1 MEMTVH
7 NDVLGTVFL
16 SFHFHLTT
24 PETARFQNVAFCE
37 GSTFET
43 LSFSFCSRFLVLAIR
58 KRVQET
64 ERVDWSSDWLDT
76 NLGMAGRR

>member
-1 MEMTVH
+1 MEMTVY
-7 NDVLGTVFL
+7 NDFFGTVFL
-16 SFHFHLTT
+16 SFRFHLTT

-37 GSTFET
+37 GSTFKT
-43 LSFSFCSRFLVLAIR
+43 PSISFCSRFLVLTIR

-64 ERVDWSSDWLDT
+64 ERVDRSSDWLDT